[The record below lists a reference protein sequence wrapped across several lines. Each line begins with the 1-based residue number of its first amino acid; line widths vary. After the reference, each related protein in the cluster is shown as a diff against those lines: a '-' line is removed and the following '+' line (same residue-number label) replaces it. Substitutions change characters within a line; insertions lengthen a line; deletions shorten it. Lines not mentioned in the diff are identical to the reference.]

1 MAGGNEMDLY
11 KDNFENFSE
20 LFNYIQEYKK
30 EKPAQTALSIGK
42 IFSEHNFYYFYDSGT
57 SKVVMLDND
66 IAQLFELLISS
77 NKSLDELNQYIY
89 AHNVNVHELMTSI
102 NEEDLFKGFKI
113 KHLYNDISLEY
124 IKNEMNTGTTQ
135 LILELTGKCNMRCRY
150 CIYHDGYPHNRAF
163 TSKRMSSDTAL
174 KSIDYMKLYGDQQ
187 EVSIT
192 FYGGEPLLEFELLK
206 EVIEYSKVAL
216 AGRTIQFSFTTNLSV
231 LTPKMAEYFSTVDN
245 LSILC
250 SIDGPKEI
258 HDMYRVYKNGS
269 GSFDDVFKK
278 FKLLNSVAR
287 KNGKEMHISANAVYM
302 PPFSEE
308 KVSQIDDF
316 FTNLDFTHE
325 DFRYQLGYAGPGTVP
340 EELLKSSDYNDQSL
354 RQWQDKQISITSNL
368 EEIKEQ
374 TIFNSLDRI
383 HKRSVTKR
391 ATNFVPMNG
400 CCVVGSRRLFV
411 SADGDFLA
419 CERIGNSPSIGNI
432 NQGIIEEKIYKK
444 YVYEF
449 SEVWEN
455 ICSDCWAAKLCS
467 SCYVD
472 RMDSSGVREPDLA
485 ECEYYRSTTERSLR
499 NYHNLLRTS
508 PEQLAIFNEDVL
520 L

>member
-1 MAGGNEMDLY
+1 
-11 KDNFENFSE
+11 
-20 LFNYIQEYKK
+20 
-30 EKPAQTALSIGK
+30 
-42 IFSEHNFYYFYDSGT
+42 
-57 SKVVMLDND
+57 MLDND

-89 AHNVNVHELMTSI
+89 AHNVNVDELMTSI

-316 FTNLDFTHE
+316 L
-325 DFRYQLGYAGPGTVP
+325 
-340 EELLKSSDYNDQSL
+340 
-354 RQWQDKQISITSNL
+354 QI
-368 EEIKEQ
+368 
-374 TIFNSLDRI
+374 
-383 HKRSVTKR
+383 
-391 ATNFVPMNG
+391 
-400 CCVVGSRRLFV
+400 
-411 SADGDFLA
+411 
-419 CERIGNSPSIGNI
+419 
-432 NQGIIEEKIYKK
+432 
-444 YVYEF
+444 
-449 SEVWEN
+449 
-455 ICSDCWAAKLCS
+455 
-467 SCYVD
+467 
-472 RMDSSGVREPDLA
+472 
-485 ECEYYRSTTERSLR
+485 
-499 NYHNLLRTS
+499 
-508 PEQLAIFNEDVL
+508 
-520 L
+520 

>member
-1 MAGGNEMDLY
+1 MDLC
-11 KDNFENFSE
+11 KVNFGDFSE

-30 EKPAQTALSIGK
+30 AKPAKTAFSIGK

-57 SKVVMLDND
+57 SKVVMVDSN
-66 IAQLFELLISS
+66 IAQLIELLISS
-77 NKSLDELNQYIY
+77 NKSLDELNRFIY
-89 AHNVNVHELMTSI
+89 SHNIDVDELMTSI
-102 NEEDLFKGFKI
+102 NEEDLFKGFNI

-124 IKNEMNTGTTQ
+124 MKNQMNMGTTQ

-150 CIYHDGYPHNRAF
+150 CVYHDGYPHNRTF
-163 TSKRMSSDTAL
+163 TSKRMSSETAL
-174 KSIDYMKLYGDQQ
+174 KSIDFMKLYGDQQ

-192 FYGGEPLLEFELLK
+192 FYGGEPLLEFKLLK
-206 EVIEYSKVAL
+206 EVIEYSKIAL
-216 AGRTIQFSFTTNLSV
+216 AGRTINFSFTTNLSV

-250 SIDGPKEI
+250 SIDGPKEM

-269 GSFDDVFKK
+269 GSFDDVFEK
-278 FKLLNSVAR
+278 FKLLNSVAK
-287 KNGKEMHISANAVYM
+287 KNGKDMHIAANAVYM
-302 PPFSEE
+302 PPFSVE
-308 KVSQIDDF
+308 KISQIDDF

-325 DFRYQLGYAGPGTVP
+325 DFQYQLGYAGAGTVP
-340 EELLKSSDYNDQSL
+340 EELLKNSDFNDQSL
-354 RQWQDKQISITSNL
+354 RQWQDKQIDITNNL
-368 EEIKEQ
+368 EEFKEQ
-374 TIFNSLDRI
+374 SIFSLLDRI

-391 ATNFVPMNG
+391 ATNFVPMNS

-411 SADGDFLA
+411 STDGNFFP
-419 CERIGNSPSIGNI
+419 CERIGNSPSIGNV
-432 NQGIIEEKIYKK
+432 NQGIIEEKIYNK

-449 SEVWEN
+449 SEAWEN

-467 SCYVD
+467 SCYVNK
-472 RMDSSGVREPDLA
+472 MDSSGVREPDLA
-485 ECEYYRSTTERSLR
+485 ECEYYRSTAERSLR

-508 PEQLAIFNEDVL
+508 PEKLAIFNEDVAL

>member
-1 MAGGNEMDLY
+1 
-11 KDNFENFSE
+11 
-20 LFNYIQEYKK
+20 
-30 EKPAQTALSIGK
+30 
-42 IFSEHNFYYFYDSGT
+42 
-57 SKVVMLDND
+57 
-66 IAQLFELLISS
+66 
-77 NKSLDELNQYIY
+77 
-89 AHNVNVHELMTSI
+89 
-102 NEEDLFKGFKI
+102 
-113 KHLYNDISLEY
+113 
-124 IKNEMNTGTTQ
+124 
-135 LILELTGKCNMRCRY
+135 
-150 CIYHDGYPHNRAF
+150 
-163 TSKRMSSDTAL
+163 
-174 KSIDYMKLYGDQQ
+174 MKLYGDQQ

-231 LTPKMAEYFSTVDN
+231 LTPKMAEYFATVDN

-258 HDMYRVYKNGS
+258 HDMYRVYKSGT

-287 KNGKEMHISANAVYM
+287 KNGKKMHISANAVYM
-302 PPFSEE
+302 PPYSVE
-308 KVSQIDDF
+308 KVSQIDEF

-354 RQWQDKQISITSNL
+354 RQWQDKQLSITSNL
-368 EEIKEQ
+368 EELKEQ

-411 SADGDFLA
+411 SAVGDFLA
-419 CERIGNSPSIGNI
+419 CERIGNSPSIGDI
-432 NQGIIEEKIYKK
+432 NQGIIEEKIYNK

-485 ECEYYRSTTERSLR
+485 ECEYYRSTTERSLK

-508 PEQLAIFNEDVL
+508 PEQLAIFNDDVL
-520 L
+520 YNN